1 MAELSATPTT
11 SWASLVAGPKD
22 INLQNQ
28 GSCEVRY
35 ATHTTTPTGRGM
47 SLKPGQTHP
56 VKATTGTNIYIK
68 ANDPTADAFVVATDV
83 PAA

>member
-35 ATHTTTPTGRGM
+35 ASHTTTPTGVGM
-47 SLKPGQTHP
+47 ILKPGQVHP
-56 VKATTGTNIYIK
+56 VKATTGENIYVK
-68 ANDPTADAFVVATDV
+68 ANDPSSDAKVVAIDV
-83 PAA
+83 PSS

>member
-1 MAELSATPTT
+1 MAELTAIPTT

-35 ATHTTTPTGRGM
+35 ATHTTTPTGVGM
-47 SLKPGQTHP
+47 ILKPGQIHP

-68 ANDPTADAFVVATDV
+68 ANDPSTDARVVATDV
-83 PAA
+83 PSA